1 MAGNKATIAY
11 IVPMGAG
18 LETFVYREIDALV
31 SKGRSLFLF
40 ATKYRKGD
48 VFGPKKQWSF
58 RTLTPIEL
66 LIRSP
71 FIAIRALLHPL
82 LLVEAIRE
90 HSLIDLVFA
99 LDYAPVMKRLNMAQ
113 IHCHHGDHKLFVG
126 YFCKKLTGLPLS
138 VTIHAAE
145 FYTNPNPEL
154 FRKAIRYCD
163 GVFPISQ
170 RWYDQLKNDYGV
182 EENRLH
188 LNRLFV
194 DIALYQPVEKV
205 NVLSVGRFT
214 ERKGFQYLL
223 EAIRLLQDVDVHFC
237 FVGFGDMDL
246 QKLAGDLGVS
256 DRVTIF
262 SKMNQEEL
270 RFLYQNVDILCV
282 PSITTEREGAEGIP
296 VVLMEGM
303 ACGLPVV
310 ATRCGAIDE
319 IVDQFIVDE
328 RSAKQLA
335 EALRKLIEE
344 PDLRR
349 VCGERNR
356 KYVERYYSEVN
367 IRAFEKGL
375 DSLVSGQQHG

>member
-1 MAGNKATIAY
+1 MAENKKTIAY

-18 LETFVYREIDALV
+18 LETFVYREIDALFN
-31 SKGRSLFLF
+31 KGRKLFLF

-48 VFGPKKQWSF
+48 VFGPKEDWSF
-58 RTLTPIEL
+58 RTLTPLEL

-71 FIAIRALLHPL
+71 IIALRALLHPG
-82 LLVEAIRE
+82 LLVEAARDRA
-90 HSLIDLVFA
+90 LVDLVFA
-99 LDYAPVMKRLNMAQ
+99 LDYAPVMKRNNIAQ

-126 YFCKKLTGLPLS
+126 YFCKKLTNLPLS

-145 FYTNPNPEL
+145 FYTNPNPSL
-154 FRKAIRYCD
+154 FRKAVRYCD
-163 GVFPISQ
+163 GVFPIS
-170 RWYDQLKNDYGV
+170 RKWYDLLKNDYGV
-182 EENRLH
+182 DESRIH

-194 DIALYQPVEKV
+194 DVSLYRPVSRV
-205 NVLSVGRFT
+205 NILSVGRFT

-223 EAIRLLQDVDVHFC
+223 EAIGKLQDVDAHFC

-246 QKLAGDLGVS
+246 QHLAEELRVS

-270 RFLYQNVDILCV
+270 RFLYQSVDILCV
-282 PSITTEREGAEGIP
+282 PSITTQREGAEGIP

-319 IVDQFIVDE
+319 IVDQIIVDE
-328 RSAKQLA
+328 RSSGQLA
-335 EALRKLIEE
+335 SALRKLIENPE
-344 PDLRR
+344 LRKDL
-349 VCGERNR
+349 GKRNR
-356 KYVERYYSEVN
+356 EYVEQNYSEKNVD
-367 IRAFEKGL
+367 RFEEGL
-375 DSLVSGQQHG
+375 DLIANEK